1 MAENTKG
8 QNREN
13 LDRDQQSNR
22 QMDENNNQQQTSSS
36 DESIS
41 EQGAGAAGVMRS
53 YEPGR
58 RGSGL
63 GQKTGRTGSSSDGQP
78 SHDQL

>member
-8 QNREN
+8 QNRDN
-13 LDRDQQSNR
+13 LNRDQQSNR
-22 QMDENNNQQQTSSS
+22 QIDENSQQQTSSN
-36 DESIS
+36 EEPIS

-53 YEPGR
+53 YESGR

>member
-8 QNREN
+8 QNRDN

-22 QMDENNNQQQTSSS
+22 QIDENSQKQTSSN
-36 DESIS
+36 EEPIS